1 MMDTVEVERHDLD
14 AESAQEQQQG
24 SHRINR
30 RLIGAVAGAAIIV
43 AIAGVAGIK
52 AAGNSN
58 QTSQLVTQPD
68 DSTQSI
74 RDRASTEDLRAE
86 ALPHATPAPLL
97 SPMLIQPSSQAVAQQ
112 TQTVAKTPSRYQQ
125 WVADKYLRAL
135 EAPQMVAAFHGPTNA
150 LEIAP
155 GIAQTEEQSTGNVQ
169 GGGGSS
175 QGAGTTLHPPAS
187 PYTVM
192 AGGVIPALLITGI
205 NSELPGP
212 ILAQVS
218 ENVFDSRTGRVLLVP
233 QGSRLIGDSGSA
245 SSYGQ
250 ERLQIAWKRLIFPD
264 TSSIDLPG
272 MPATDQAGL
281 PGVTD
286 QVDNHYLA
294 TFGTAALMSLISAG
308 QQVGQMATF
317 GGGGTYGPYGYTQPS
332 PFAMAGQQAGAGAS
346 AQFGAV
352 GQESIRSGMNRPAT
366 IEIRP
371 GYQFNVMVTADLT
384 FPGPYQ
390 ERQ

>member
-1 MMDTVEVERHDLD
+1 MMDTVEVERHDLE
-14 AESAQEQQQG
+14 AEGAQEQQQG
-24 SHRINR
+24 GHRINR
-30 RLIGAVAGAAIIV
+30 RLIGVVAGGAIIV

-52 AAGNSN
+52 AAGNAN
-58 QTSQLVTQPD
+58 QTAPLVAQPD
-68 DSTQSI
+68 DSTQST

-86 ALPHATPAPLL
+86 ALPHATPAPLE
-97 SPMLIQPSSQAVAQQ
+97 SSMLIVPKSQTVTQQTQAVAKNP
-112 TQTVAKTPSRYQQ
+112 TRYQQ
-125 WVADKYLRAL
+125 WAADKYLRAL

-155 GIAQTEEQSTGNVQ
+155 STTQTEEQSTGNAQ

-192 AGGVIPALLITGI
+192 AGGVIPALLVTGI

-250 ERLQIAWKRLIFPD
+250 QRLQIAWKRLIFPD
-264 TSSIDLPG
+264 TSSIDLPE

-332 PFAMAGQQAGAGAS
+332 PFALAGQQAGAGAS
-346 AQFGAV
+346 AQLGSI
-352 GQESIRSGMNRPAT
+352 GQESMRSGMNRPAT

-371 GYQFNVMVTADLT
+371 GYQFNVMVTEDLI

>member
-1 MMDTVEVERHDLD
+1 MDTIEVERHDLD
-14 AESAQEQQQG
+14 AEGAQEQQHG
-24 SHRINR
+24 GHRINR
-30 RLIGAVAGAAIIV
+30 RLIGVVAGAAIIV

-58 QTSQLVTQPD
+58 QTSQIVTQSD
-68 DSTQSI
+68 DSTQST

-86 ALPHATPAPLL
+86 ALPHPTPAPLL
-97 SPMLIQPSSQAVAQQ
+97 SPMLIQPRSQTMAQPP
-112 TQTVAKTPSRYQQ
+112 QTVARNPSRYEQ
-125 WVADKYLRAL
+125 WAADKYLRAL

-150 LEIAP
+150 LEIGASA
-155 GIAQTEEQSTGNVQ
+155 GQTEEQSSHI
-169 GGGGSS
+169 GSAS
-175 QGAGTTLHPPAS
+175 GMGSALHPPAS

-233 QGSRLIGDSGSA
+233 QGSRLIGDSGYA

-250 ERLQIAWKRLIFPD
+250 QRLQIGWKRLIFPD
-264 TSSIDLPG
+264 TSSIDLPQ

-286 QVDNHYLA
+286 QVNNHYLA

-308 QQVGQMATF
+308 QQVGQMAAF

-346 AQFGAV
+346 AQLGAV

-371 GYQFNVMVTADLT
+371 GYQFNVMVTADLA

-390 ERQ
+390 DR

>member
-1 MMDTVEVERHDLD
+1 MDTIEAERHDLE
-14 AESAQEQQQG
+14 AEGAQEQQQG
-24 SHRINR
+24 GHRINR
-30 RLIGAVAGAAIIV
+30 RVIGAVAGAAIIV

-58 QTSQLVTQPD
+58 QTTALLSQPD
-68 DSTQSI
+68 DSTQST

-86 ALPHATPAPLL
+86 ALPHATPAPLTP
-97 SPMLIQPSSQAVAQQ
+97 SMLIMPKSQTVSTQ
-112 TQTVAKTPSRYQQ
+112 TQTVAKNPSRYQQ
-125 WVADKYLRAL
+125 WAADKYLRAL

-150 LEIAP
+150 LEIGA
-155 GIAQTEEQSTGNVQ
+155 GTAQTGEQSTRNAQVL
-169 GGGGSS
+169 GS
-175 QGAGTTLHPPAS
+175 GPGTGTTLHPPAS

-233 QGSRLIGDSGSA
+233 QGSRLIGDSGYA

-250 ERLQIAWKRLIFPD
+250 QRLQIAWKRLIFPD
-264 TSSIDLPG
+264 TSSIDLPQ

-286 QVDNHYLA
+286 QVNNHYLA

-390 ERQ
+390 EHP

>member
-1 MMDTVEVERHDLD
+1 MMDTIEVERHDLE
-14 AESAQEQQQG
+14 AEGAQEQQQG
-24 SHRINR
+24 GHRINR
-30 RLIGAVAGAAIIV
+30 RLLGAVAGAAIIV

-58 QTSQLVTQPD
+58 QNAPLVAQSD
-68 DSTQSI
+68 DSTQST

-97 SPMLIQPSSQAVAQQ
+97 SPMLIQPSSQTVTQQ

-125 WVADKYLRAL
+125 WAADKYLRAL

-155 GIAQTEEQSTGNVQ
+155 GAAQTEEQSTGNAQ
-169 GGGGSS
+169 GGGLS

-192 AGGVIPALLITGI
+192 AGGVIPALLVTGI

-233 QGSRLIGDSGSA
+233 QGSRLIGESGYA

-250 ERLQIAWKRLIFPD
+250 QRLQIAWKRLIFPD
-264 TSSIDLPG
+264 TSSIDLPQ

-332 PFAMAGQQAGAGAS
+332 TFAMAGQQAGAGAS

>member
-1 MMDTVEVERHDLD
+1 MMDTIEVERHDLE
-14 AESAQEQQQG
+14 AEGEQEQQHG
-24 SHRINR
+24 GHRINR
-30 RLIGAVAGAAIIV
+30 RLIGVVAGAAIIV

-68 DSTQSI
+68 DSTQST

-97 SPMLIQPSSQAVAQQ
+97 SPMLIQPRSQTVTQPP
-112 TQTVAKTPSRYQQ
+112 QTVARNPSRYEQ
-125 WVADKYLRAL
+125 WAADKYLRAL

-150 LEIAP
+150 LEIGATA
-155 GIAQTEEQSTGNVQ
+155 GQTEEQSVRIGSRPGIGN
-169 GGGGSS
+169 
-175 QGAGTTLHPPAS
+175 ALHPPAS

-192 AGGVIPALLITGI
+192 AGGIIPALLITGI

-233 QGSRLIGDSGSA
+233 QGSRLIGDSGYA

-250 ERLQIAWKRLIFPD
+250 QRLQIGWKRLIFPD
-264 TSSIDLPG
+264 TSSIDLPQ

-286 QVDNHYLA
+286 QVNNHYLG

-308 QQVGQMATF
+308 QQVGQMAAF

-346 AQFGAV
+346 AQLGAV

-371 GYQFNVMVTADLT
+371 GYQFNVMVTEDLT

>member
-1 MMDTVEVERHDLD
+1 MMDTIEVERHDLE
-14 AESAQEQQQG
+14 AEGAQEQQQG
-24 SHRINR
+24 GHRINR
-30 RLIGAVAGAAIIV
+30 RLIGVVAGAAIIV

-68 DSTQSI
+68 DSTQST

-97 SPMLIQPSSQAVAQQ
+97 SPMLIQPRSQTMAQSP
-112 TQTVAKTPSRYQQ
+112 QTVARNPSRYEQ
-125 WVADKYLRAL
+125 WAADKYLRAL

-155 GIAQTEEQSTGNVQ
+155 GTAQKEEQSTGNAQ
-169 GGGGSS
+169 GGGSRGTGSM
-175 QGAGTTLHPPAS
+175 LHPPAS

-233 QGSRLIGDSGSA
+233 QGSRLIGDSGYA

-250 ERLQIAWKRLIFPD
+250 QRLQIGWKRLIFPD
-264 TSSIDLPG
+264 TSSIDLPQ
-272 MPATDQAGL
+272 MPAT
-281 PGVTD
+281 
-286 QVDNHYLA
+286 
-294 TFGTAALMSLISAG
+294 
-308 QQVGQMATF
+308 
-317 GGGGTYGPYGYTQPS
+317 
-332 PFAMAGQQAGAGAS
+332 
-346 AQFGAV
+346 
-352 GQESIRSGMNRPAT
+352 E
-366 IEIRP
+366 
-371 GYQFNVMVTADLT
+371 DLT
-384 FPGPYQ
+384 FPGPYKN
-390 ERQ
+390 

>member
-1 MMDTVEVERHDLD
+1 MMNSIEVERHDLE
-14 AESAQEQQQG
+14 AEVDQEQQQSG
-24 SHRINR
+24 GHRINR

-43 AIAGVAGIK
+43 AIAAVAGIK

-58 QTSQLVTQPD
+58 QTTALLSQPD
-68 DSTQSI
+68 DSTQST
-74 RDRASTEDLRAE
+74 RDRASTEDLKAD
-86 ALPHATPAPLL
+86 ALPHSTPAPFV
-97 SPMLIQPSSQAVAQQ
+97 SPMLAAPKEETVTQQAP
-112 TQTVAKTPSRYQQ
+112 TITKTPSRYQQ
-125 WVADKYLRAL
+125 WAADKYLRAL

-150 LEIAP
+150 LEI
-155 GIAQTEEQSTGNVQ
+155 GTAQAGSQITRNAQASGSTM
-169 GGGGSS
+169 
-175 QGAGTTLHPPAS
+175 GAGSNLHPPAS

-218 ENVFDSRTGRVLLVP
+218 ENVFDSRTARTLLVP
-233 QGSRLIGDSGSA
+233 QGSRLLGDSGYA
-245 SSYGQ
+245 TSYGQ
-250 ERLQIAWKRLIFPD
+250 QRLQIVWKRLIFPD
-264 TSSIDLPG
+264 TSSIDLPQ

-286 QVDNHYLA
+286 QVNNHYLA

-308 QQVGQMATF
+308 QQVGQMAAF

-332 PFAMAGQQAGAGAS
+332 PYAMVGQQAGAGAS

-352 GQESIRSGMNRPAT
+352 GQESIRRGMNRPAT

-390 ERQ
+390 QRQ

>member
-1 MMDTVEVERHDLD
+1 MMNTTEVERHDLE
-14 AESAQEQQQG
+14 AEVSQEQQQSG
-24 SHRINR
+24 GHRINR
-30 RLIGAVAGAAIIV
+30 RLIGAVAGAAIVV
-43 AIAGVAGIK
+43 AIAAVAGIK

-58 QTSQLVTQPD
+58 QTTALLSQPD
-68 DSTQSI
+68 DSTQST
-74 RDRASTEDLRAE
+74 RDRASTEDLKAD
-86 ALPHATPAPLL
+86 ALPHSTPAPFV
-97 SPMLIQPSSQAVAQQ
+97 SPMLAAPTGQTVTQQ
-112 TQTVAKTPSRYQQ
+112 TPTITKTPSRYQQ
-125 WVADKYLRAL
+125 WAADKYLRAL
-135 EAPQMVAAFHGPTNA
+135 EAPPMVAAFHSPTNA
-150 LEIAP
+150 LEI
-155 GIAQTEEQSTGNVQ
+155 GTGTAQAGEQITRNGQAS
-169 GGGGSS
+169 GSS
-175 QGAGTTLHPPAS
+175 PGTTLHPPAS
-187 PYTVM
+187 LYTVM

-218 ENVFDSRTGRVLLVP
+218 ENVFDSRTARILLVP
-233 QGSRLIGDSGSA
+233 QGSRLLGDSGYA

-264 TSSIDLPG
+264 TSSIDLPQ

-286 QVDNHYLA
+286 QVNNHYLA

-308 QQVGQMATF
+308 QQVGQMAAF
-317 GGGGTYGPYGYTQPS
+317 GGGGTYGPYGYTQPD
-332 PFAMAGQQAGAGAS
+332 PYAMAGQQAGAGAS

-352 GQESIRSGMNRPAT
+352 GQESIRRGMNRPAT

-390 ERQ
+390 QHQ

>member
-1 MMDTVEVERHDLD
+1 MMDTVEAERHDLE
-14 AESAQEQQQG
+14 AEVAQEQQHG
-24 SHRINR
+24 GHRINR
-30 RLIGAVAGAAIIV
+30 RLIGVVAGGAIIV

-58 QTSQLVTQPD
+58 QTAPLVAQPD
-68 DSTQSI
+68 DSTQST

-97 SPMLIQPSSQAVAQQ
+97 SPMLILPRSQTATQQ
-112 TQTVAKTPSRYQQ
+112 TQAVAKTPSRYQQ
-125 WVADKYLRAL
+125 WAADKYLRAL

-150 LEIAP
+150 LELAP
-155 GIAQTEEQSTGNVQ
+155 GTAQTEEQSIGNPQ
-169 GGGGSS
+169 GGDPSP
-175 QGAGTTLHPPAS
+175 GAGTTLHPPAS

-205 NSELPGP
+205 DSELPGP

-233 QGSRLIGDSGSA
+233 QGSRLIGDSGYA

-250 ERLQIAWKRLIFPD
+250 QRLQIGWKRLIFPD
-264 TSSIDLPG
+264 TSSIDLPQ

-286 QVDNHYLA
+286 QVNNHYLA

-346 AQFGAV
+346 AQLGAV

-371 GYQFNVMVTADLT
+371 GYQFNVMVTEDLT
-384 FPGPYQ
+384 FPGPYKD
-390 ERQ
+390 

>member
-1 MMDTVEVERHDLD
+1 MDTIEVERHDLD
-14 AESAQEQQQG
+14 AEGAQEQQHG
-24 SHRINR
+24 GHRINR
-30 RLIGAVAGAAIIV
+30 RLIGVVAGAAIIV

-58 QTSQLVTQPD
+58 QAPQLVTQPN
-68 DSTQSI
+68 DSTQST
-74 RDRASTEDLRAE
+74 RDRASTDDLRAE

-97 SPMLIQPSSQAVAQQ
+97 SPMLIQPRSQTMAQPP
-112 TQTVAKTPSRYQQ
+112 QTVARNPSRYEQ
-125 WVADKYLRAL
+125 WAADKYLRAL

-150 LEIAP
+150 LEIGATA
-155 GIAQTEEQSTGNVQ
+155 GQTEEQSSRI
-169 GGGGSS
+169 GSAS
-175 QGAGTTLHPPAS
+175 GMGSALHPPAS

-192 AGGVIPALLITGI
+192 AGGIIPALLITGI

-233 QGSRLIGDSGSA
+233 QGSRLIGDSGYA

-250 ERLQIAWKRLIFPD
+250 QRLQIGWKRLIFPD
-264 TSSIDLPG
+264 TSSIDLPQ
-272 MPATDQAGL
+272 MPATDRAGL

-286 QVDNHYLA
+286 QVNNHYLA

-308 QQVGQMATF
+308 QQVGQMAAF

-346 AQFGAV
+346 AQLGAV

-371 GYQFNVMVTADLT
+371 GYQFNVMVTEDLT

>member
-1 MMDTVEVERHDLD
+1 MMDTIEVERHDLD
-14 AESAQEQQQG
+14 AEGAQEQQHG
-24 SHRINR
+24 GHRINR
-30 RLIGAVAGAAIIV
+30 RLIGVVAGGAIIV

-58 QTSQLVTQPD
+58 QTPQLVMQPD
-68 DSTQSI
+68 DSTQST

-86 ALPHATPAPLL
+86 ALPHATPAPFV
-97 SPMLIQPSSQAVAQQ
+97 SSMLIVPKSQTVTQPP
-112 TQTVAKTPSRYQQ
+112 QTVARNPSRYEQ
-125 WVADKYLRAL
+125 WAADKYLRAL

-150 LEIAP
+150 LEIGASA
-155 GIAQTEEQSTGNVQ
+155 GQTEEQSARI
-169 GGGGSS
+169 GSS
-175 QGAGTTLHPPAS
+175 PGTGSALHPPAS

-233 QGSRLIGDSGSA
+233 QGSRLIGDSGYA

-250 ERLQIAWKRLIFPD
+250 QRLQIGWKRLIFPD
-264 TSSIDLPG
+264 TSSIDLPQ

-286 QVDNHYLA
+286 QVNNHYLA

-308 QQVGQMATF
+308 QQVGQMAAF

-346 AQFGAV
+346 AQLGAV

-371 GYQFNVMVTADLT
+371 GYQFNVMVTEDLT
-384 FPGPYQ
+384 FPGPY
-390 ERQ
+390 RN

>member
-1 MMDTVEVERHDLD
+1 MDTVEVERHDLE
-14 AESAQEQQQG
+14 AEAAQEQQQG
-24 SHRINR
+24 GHRINR
-30 RLIGAVAGAAIIV
+30 RRIGAVAGAAIIV

-58 QTSQLVTQPD
+58 QTTALLSQPD
-68 DSTQSI
+68 DSTQSTH
-74 RDRASTEDLRAE
+74 DRASTEDLRAE

-97 SPMLIQPSSQAVAQQ
+97 SPMLILPRSQAVSQQ
-112 TQTVAKTPSRYQQ
+112 TQAVAKNPSRYQQ
-125 WVADKYLRAL
+125 WAADKYLRAL

-150 LEIAP
+150 LEIGAAT
-155 GIAQTEEQSTGNVQ
+155 AQAGEQSTRNAQVLGL
-169 GGGGSS
+169 GT
-175 QGAGTTLHPPAS
+175 GTTLHPPAS

-233 QGSRLIGDSGSA
+233 QGSRLIGDSGYA

-250 ERLQIAWKRLIFPD
+250 QRLQIAWKRLIFPD
-264 TSSIDLPG
+264 TSSIDLPQ

-286 QVDNHYLA
+286 QVNNHYLA

-352 GQESIRSGMNRPAT
+352 GQESIRNGMNRPAT

-371 GYQFNVMVTADLT
+371 GYQFNMMVTEDLT
-384 FPGPYQ
+384 FPGPYKD
-390 ERQ
+390 

>member
-1 MMDTVEVERHDLD
+1 MDTVEVERHDLE
-14 AESAQEQQQG
+14 AEGAQEQQQG
-24 SHRINR
+24 GHRINR

-58 QTSQLVTQPD
+58 QTTAPLSQPD
-68 DSTQSI
+68 DSTQST

-86 ALPHATPAPLL
+86 ALSHATPAPLL
-97 SPMLIQPSSQAVAQQ
+97 SPMLILPRSQTVTQQTQAVA
-112 TQTVAKTPSRYQQ
+112 KNPSRYQQ
-125 WVADKYLRAL
+125 WAADKYLRAL

-150 LEIAP
+150 LVIGAAT
-155 GIAQTEEQSTGNVQ
+155 AQTEEQSSRNAQVL
-169 GGGGSS
+169 GSS
-175 QGAGTTLHPPAS
+175 PGTSTTLHPPVS

-218 ENVFDSRTGRVLLVP
+218 ENVFDSRTGRVLLIP
-233 QGSRLIGDSGSA
+233 QGSRLIGDSGYA
-245 SSYGQ
+245 SSDSQ
-250 ERLQIAWKRLIFPD
+250 QRLQIAWKRLIFPD
-264 TSSIDLPG
+264 TSSIDLPQ
-272 MPATDQAGL
+272 MPATDQTGL

-286 QVDNHYLA
+286 QVNNHYLA

-371 GYQFNVMVTADLT
+371 GYQFNVMVTEDLT

>member
-1 MMDTVEVERHDLD
+1 MD
-14 AESAQEQQQG
+14 
-24 SHRINR
+24 
-30 RLIGAVAGAAIIV
+30 
-43 AIAGVAGIK
+43 
-52 AAGNSN
+52 
-58 QTSQLVTQPD
+58 
-68 DSTQSI
+68 
-74 RDRASTEDLRAE
+74 
-86 ALPHATPAPLL
+86 
-97 SPMLIQPSSQAVAQQ
+97 
-112 TQTVAKTPSRYQQ
+112 
-125 WVADKYLRAL
+125 
-135 EAPQMVAAFHGPTNA
+135 
-150 LEIAP
+150 
-155 GIAQTEEQSTGNVQ
+155 EQSTGNAQ
-169 GGGGSS
+169 GGGSS
-175 QGAGTTLHPPAS
+175 QGAGTTLRPPTS

-250 ERLQIAWKRLIFPD
+250 QRLQIAWKRLIFPD
-264 TSSIDLPG
+264 TSSIDLPE
-272 MPATDQAGL
+272 MPAADQAGR

-294 TFGTAALMSLISAG
+294 TFGMAALMSLISAG

-317 GGGGTYGPYGYTQPS
+317 GGGGTYGPYGYTQPN

-346 AQFGAV
+346 AQFGAI

-371 GYQFNVMVTADLT
+371 GYQFNVMVTEDLT
-384 FPGPYQ
+384 FPGPYKD
-390 ERQ
+390 

>member
-1 MMDTVEVERHDLD
+1 MNDNDTERHDLE
-14 AESAQEQQQG
+14 AEVDQEQQQSG
-24 SHRINR
+24 GHRINR
-30 RLIGAVAGAAIIV
+30 RLIGAVAGAAIVV
-43 AIAGVAGIK
+43 AIAAVAGIK

-58 QTSQLVTQPD
+58 QTSPLVTQPD
-68 DSTQSI
+68 DSTQST

-86 ALPHATPAPLL
+86 AQPHATPAPLESSL
-97 SPMLIQPSSQAVAQQ
+97 LIVPKSQTATQPP
-112 TQTVAKTPSRYQQ
+112 QTVAKNPSRYQQ
-125 WVADKYLRAL
+125 WAADKYLRAL

-150 LEIAP
+150 LEIGASA
-155 GIAQTEEQSTGNVQ
+155 GQTEEQSARI
-169 GGGGSS
+169 GSS
-175 QGAGTTLHPPAS
+175 PGTGSTLHPPAS

-233 QGSRLIGDSGSA
+233 QGSRLIGDSGYA

-250 ERLQIAWKRLIFPD
+250 QRLQIGWKRLIFPD
-264 TSSIDLPG
+264 TSSIDLPQ

-286 QVDNHYLA
+286 QVNNHYLA

-346 AQFGAV
+346 AQLGAV

-371 GYQFNVMVTADLT
+371 GYQFNVMVTEDLT